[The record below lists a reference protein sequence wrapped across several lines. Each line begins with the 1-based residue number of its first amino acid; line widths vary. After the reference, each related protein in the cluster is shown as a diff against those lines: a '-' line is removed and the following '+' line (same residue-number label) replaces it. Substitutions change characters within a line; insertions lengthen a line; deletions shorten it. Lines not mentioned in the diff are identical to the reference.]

1 MLHYQLDDL
10 KGKTLKEAK
19 NTNTFKDYI
28 FRVIEEDG
36 NSYAITTDMKKNR
49 INVVL
54 NNAKIV
60 DVVGIY

>member
-10 KGKTLKEAK
+10 KGKTLEEAK